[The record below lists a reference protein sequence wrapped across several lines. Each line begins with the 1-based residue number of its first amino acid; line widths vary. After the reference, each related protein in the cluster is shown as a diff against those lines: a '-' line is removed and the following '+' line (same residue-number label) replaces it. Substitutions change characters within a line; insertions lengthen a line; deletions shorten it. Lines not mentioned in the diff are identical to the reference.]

1 MLSGGK
7 GGKGNKSYWASPVTY
22 NPRGEAFTRDS
33 DPPPRRYRSSSRTHM
48 HDSATRK
55 SGVTRSERDI
65 GGTWRSVPSRGSV
78 DCVSTKG
85 DKTRYIATYNTN
97 WGEKVVISEPLNPW
111 QVLGLQSSDV
121 SYGAIKAAFK
131 MKITQSSRQN
141 RAVVSIACH
150 MLTSSGDRYTQKPG
164 TNEYIVRKHDH
175 FLLAACGHTGQLEFE
190 ISNRANLVEHKDEH
204 GRTLLYI
211 ASKSGFYDTCKMLLQ
226 KGASVD
232 EVQRDG
238 STPLHGA
245 AYFGH
250 AQVVRLLLQH
260 GARTNLR
267 NNWGNASLDESA
279 TSEIRRV
286 IQTASVDQIYSLA
299 ADLREKQLVQ
309 SVRVVEYRGEVI
321 ARELIRDPR
330 ALDAR
335 TQMEW
340 NTIHRTW
347 ELAWHGTRF
356 ANLESIIRKGLLPAG
371 TGGINP
377 APGHFRLGE
386 EHFGIHNWAA
396 AIFVS
401 PSILYASHPCYS
413 DRVFSEFQQWCV
425 LVKVYCRPGNLK
437 YDPTV
442 LQYKPMEGEP
452 DPPECRVP
460 VTEDDKN
467 VILRVES
474 TRNVVVR
481 SLMFVRLSFL
491 KNQDMNFDQAVR
503 LFR

>member
-1 MLSGGK
+1 MLSGRK
-7 GGKGNKSYWASPVTY
+7 GHKGDKSDT
-22 NPRGEAFTRDS
+22 FTRDS
-33 DPPPRRYRSSSRTHM
+33 DRSLRRYRTSSRTHM
-48 HDSATRK
+48 YDSTTKDRDI
-55 SGVTRSERDI
+55 SRSERET
-65 GGTWRSVPSRGSV
+65 GGAWRLVPSRSTLSIDSV
-78 DCVSTKG
+78 NCVSTKG

-97 WGEKVVISEPLNPW
+97 LGEKVAISEPLNPW
-111 QVLGLQSSDV
+111 QVLGFYSSDV

-131 MKITQSSRQN
+131 MKITQFGRQN
-141 RAVVSIACH
+141 RAMVSIACH
-150 MLTSSGDRYTQKPG
+150 MLTSSGDRYTRKPG
-164 TNEYIVRKHDH
+164 TDEYIVRKHDH
-175 FLLAACGHTGQLEFE
+175 FLLAACGHTVQLEFE
-190 ISNRANLVEHKDEH
+190 ISKRAKLMEQKDEY
-204 GRTLLYI
+204 GRTLLYT

-267 NNWGNASLDESA
+267 NNWGNTSLDESA
-279 TSEIRRV
+279 TSEIRGM
-286 IQTASVDQIYSLA
+286 IQSASVDKVSSLA
-299 ADLREKQLVQ
+299 ADLRGKQLVQ
-309 SVRVVEYRGEVI
+309 SVRVIEYQGKVI

-335 TQMEW
+335 TRMEW

-377 APGHFRLGE
+377 EKGHFRLGE
-386 EHFGIHNWAA
+386 EHFGIPNWAA

-401 PSILYASHPCYS
+401 PSILYASHSCYS
-413 DRVFSEFQQWCV
+413 DRVFSESQQWCV

-437 YDPTV
+437 LYDPTV
-442 LQYKPMEGEP
+442 LQYKPVEGEP
-452 DPPECRVP
+452 DAPECRVP
-460 VTEDDKN
+460 VTEADKN

-491 KNQDMNFDQAVR
+491 VNRDMNFDHVVR
-503 LFR
+503 LLR

>member
-1 MLSGGK
+1 MFSGREGHKGDKKGSLRSHGK
-7 GGKGNKSYWASPVTY
+7 PSRTHKYDST
-22 NPRGEAFTRDS
+22 TRDS
-33 DPPPRRYRSSSRTHM
+33 DVS
-48 HDSATRK
+48 
-55 SGVTRSERDI
+55 RSERDT
-65 GGTWRSVPSRGSV
+65 GSTWRSVPSGSTLALHSV
-78 DCVSTKG
+78 DYVSTKS
-85 DKTRYIATYNTN
+85 DKTRYIATYNTD

-111 QVLGLQSSDV
+111 QVLGFRSSDV
-121 SYGAIKAAFK
+121 SYRAIKQAFK
-131 MKITQSSRQN
+131 AKISQSGRQN
-141 RAVVSIACH
+141 RAMVSIACH
-150 MLTSSGDRYTQKPG
+150 ILTSSDGRYTRKPG
-164 TNEYIVRKHDH
+164 TDEYVVRKHDH
-175 FLLAACGHTGQLEFE
+175 FLLAACGHTAQLEFE
-190 ISNRANLVEHKDEH
+190 IIKRANLVEHKDEH

-260 GARTNLR
+260 GARPNLR

-279 TSEIRRV
+279 TSEIRKV
-286 IQTASVDQIYSLA
+286 IQTASVDQISSLA

-309 SVRVVEYRGEVI
+309 SVRVIEYRGEVI
-321 ARELIRDPR
+321 AKELIRDPR
-330 ALDAR
+330 ALDVR
-335 TQMEW
+335 TRMEW
-340 NTIHRTW
+340 KIIHTNW

-356 ANLESIIRKGLLPAG
+356 VNLESIIRKGLLPAG

-377 APGHFRLGE
+377 KPGHLRLGE
-386 EHFGIHNWAA
+386 EHFGIPNWAA

-413 DRVFSEFQQWCV
+413 DRVSSEFQQWCV
-425 LVKVYCRPGNLK
+425 LVKVYCRPDNLSL

-442 LQYKPMEGEP
+442 LKYKPMEGEP
-452 DPPECRVP
+452 DAPECRVP
-460 VTEDDKN
+460 VTETDKN

-491 KNQDMNFDQAVR
+491 ENQDMNFDQAMKLLR
-503 LFR
+503 